1 MRRSILSTIH
11 TVKLFYLVTE
21 LLRLQVQDVH
31 FNPNDKPFHEKAIK
45 ALLRKLK
52 REKNRGNQVLFALFS
67 AFTLS

>member
-1 MRRSILSTIH
+1 MFNS
-11 TVKLFYLVTE
+11 VLVTE

-52 REKNRGNQVLFALFS
+52 REKNRGNQVF
-67 AFTLS
+67 